1 MRKIIHVDMDC
12 FYAAVEMRDNPA
24 LRDIPIAIG
33 GSRERRGVISTANYP
48 ARRYGVKSAMPTATA
63 LKLCPQLTLLP
74 GRFDAYK
81 QASAQI
87 QQIFKRYTSKVEPLS
102 LDEAYLDVTECLAC
116 QGSATLIA
124 EEIRRSIFLETGL
137 TASAGVAPIK
147 FLAKIASEV
156 NKPDGLYVIPPQQV
170 DHFLQTLPLA
180 KIPGVGEVSSR
191 KLADLGLYTCADI
204 QKVELSFLLK
214 TFGKFGRSLWEKS
227 QGIDTRDVDGHRLRK
242 SVGVETTLSVDIEQW
257 EQCLEVIDKLYTE
270 LERRLRQVRPD
281 LRVARQGVKFKFSDF
296 QQTTLEHIWTE
307 LTKQDFIDLALKL
320 WEQRR
325 QGRSVRLIG
334 LHVSL
339 LDPQVERQLP
349 LQL

>member
-102 LDEAYLDVTECLAC
+102 LDEAYLDVTECPAC

-170 DHFLQTLPLA
+170 DYFLQTLPLA

-307 LTKQDFIDLALKL
+307 LTKQDFIELALKL

>member
-12 FYAAVEMRDNPA
+12 FYAAVEMRDNPS

-48 ARRYGVKSAMPTATA
+48 ARRYGVRSAMPTATA

-87 QQIFKRYTSKVEPLS
+87 QQIFKRYTAKVEPLS
-102 LDEAYLDVTECLAC
+102 LDEAYLDVTDCQSC

-124 EEIRRSIFLETGL
+124 EEIRQAIVDEVGL

-156 NKPDGLYVIPPQQV
+156 NKPNGIYVIPPNQV
-170 DHFLQTLPLA
+170 QHFLQTLPLE

-191 KLADLGLYTCADI
+191 KLADLGLYTCADV
-204 QKVELSFLLK
+204 QRVELSLLLK

-227 QGIDTRDVDGHRLRK
+227 QGIDHRDVDSHRQRK
-242 SVGVETTLSVDIEQW
+242 SVGVETTLSEDITHW
-257 EQCLEVIDKLYTE
+257 ADCLAVIEKLYSE
-270 LERRLRQVRPD
+270 LEHRLRQVRPD
-281 LRVARQGVKFKFSDF
+281 LRIARQGVKLKFSDF
-296 QQTTLEHIWTE
+296 QQTTQEHVWTQ
-307 LTKQDFIDLALKL
+307 LTKQDFIDIALQL